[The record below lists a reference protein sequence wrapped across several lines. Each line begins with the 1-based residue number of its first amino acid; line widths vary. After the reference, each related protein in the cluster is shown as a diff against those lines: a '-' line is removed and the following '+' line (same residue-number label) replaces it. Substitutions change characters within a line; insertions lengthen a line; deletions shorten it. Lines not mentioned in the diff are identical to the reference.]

1 MKGCYRILLFLFLL
15 LTGLTS
21 CDKISMY
28 GDRDNGKNLVDTIT
42 LLERIQQRGKLVAV
56 TEYNAINYY
65 IFNGRPMGF
74 QYDMLK
80 DFCQSI
86 GVKLELK
93 VERNERACLE
103 LLDDGEADLVAVGVT
118 ITNERKRQYL
128 LSDPLLTKHIV
139 LVQQMPPHWENISTK
154 DQIEKHLLRSTLEL
168 AGKTVTVVKGSHFE
182 TRLLNLIQEIGDTIY
197 VNTVDSVNVQ
207 TLIEMVS
214 NKEIDYTLADEHF
227 AYILSKMYPNID
239 ATMQVSFEQNI
250 GWAMDKGSDS
260 TLYLAVNR
268 WIDRFNSDAI
278 SHRVFNRYFKTN
290 SKVFVYNDSRHAM
303 VSGNISIFD
312 DIIKDKAAMIGW
324 DWKLLA
330 SLIYQESKFNPE
342 VSSFQ
347 GAYGLMQLMPSV
359 MKKYGIDSS
368 SSVEDHIHAGA
379 RLLQSINNKLPE
391 SIVDSLER
399 VKFVLASYNAGMGH
413 ILDAR
418 RLASKYGKDPNVWS
432 DNVDFFMLNKSKPLY
447 YNDSLCYNG
456 YARGV
461 ETYNF
466 VSEILDRY
474 HHYQTLVPE

>member
-1 MKGCYRILLFLFLL
+1 MKGRYLVILFFC
-15 LTGLTS
+15 S
-21 CDKISMY
+21 VVMCFVACDRCHLYSSRDEDIS
-28 GDRDNGKNLVDTIT
+28 RVDTIT

-65 IFNGRPMGF
+65 IFNGKPMGF

-86 GVKLELK
+86 DVKLELK
-93 VERNERACLE
+93 IGRNERACLD
-103 LLDDGEADLVAVGVT
+103 LLDKGEADLVAVGVT
-118 ITNERKRQYL
+118 ITNERKKQYL

-139 LVQQMPPHWENISTK
+139 LVQQLPPHWEHISTK

-197 VNTVDSVNVQ
+197 VNAIDSVNVQ

-227 AYILSKMYPNID
+227 AKILTKMYPDID
-239 ATMQVSFEQNI
+239 ANMAVSFEQNI
-250 GWAMDKGSDS
+250 GWAMAKTIDS
-260 TLYLAVNR
+260 SLYDAVNS
-268 WIDRFNSDAI
+268 WIDRFNSEAI

-290 SKVFVYNDSRHAM
+290 SRVFVYNDSRHTM

-312 DIIKDKAAMIGW
+312 DVIKEKAEMIGW

-379 RLLQSINNKLPE
+379 CLIQSINNKLPE

-418 RLASKYGKDPNVWS
+418 RLAAKYGKNPDVWS

-447 YNDSLCYNG
+447 YNDSLCFNG

-466 VSEILDRY
+466 VTDILDRY
-474 HHYQTLVPE
+474 HHYETLVQE